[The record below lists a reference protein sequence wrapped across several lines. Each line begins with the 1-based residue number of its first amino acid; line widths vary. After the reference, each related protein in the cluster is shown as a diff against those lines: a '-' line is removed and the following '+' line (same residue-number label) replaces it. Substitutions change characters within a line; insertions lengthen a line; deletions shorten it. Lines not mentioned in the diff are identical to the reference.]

1 MDNFNLP
8 IGYLY
13 REIEQLTF
21 LKNKNNDEKKKFM
34 NEIKLLETNLKEI
47 NEKIKCIQNAIDFLK
62 QSKE

>member
-34 NEIKLLETNLKEI
+34 NEIKLLEANLKEI
-47 NEKIKCIQNAIDFLK
+47 NEKIKCIQKAIDFLK